1 MMSEQALDENFFER
15 ISSETEAAESMSV
28 PAPSRLKSRI
38 YSALVSL
45 QKQSG
50 PLLSITETKAKSR
63 SLCVFEN
70 LVEISPVGEDVKSL
84 NFCRVCHARV
94 LAESVENAPIY
105 WRHCPYVG
113 FQNR

>member
-1 MMSEQALDENFFER
+1 MMSEQAPDENFFEELSR
-15 ISSETEAAESMSV
+15 ASGTPASMSIS
-28 PAPSRLKSRI
+28 APSRLKSRI
-38 YSALVSL
+38 YSALVSR

-50 PLLSITETKAKSR
+50 PLLSITESKAKSR
-63 SLCVFEN
+63 RLCVFEN
-70 LVEISPVGEDVKSL
+70 LVEISPVGEKMKSL

-94 LAESVENAPIY
+94 LAEEVENAPIY